1 MFDKCKTFI
10 FDTSERCRSVKTA
23 NGWTG
28 FPKCGLT
35 RVETICCAGFK
46 PNATK
51 FVQCWP
57 GRTPSPA
64 DTKKS
69 TFARK
74 HAARMRNVSGA
85 LVFQVKASKPGR
97 EQDVS
102 SLSEIL
108 ISQRNRWAGR
118 LLRVAAVPISLMLAG
133 ARAFAEEKPSLV
145 PNMFA
150 PTSTPAHEEFVLAM
164 FVLGMTL
171 GIFVIVGA
179 AWLYVVIRYRS
190 TDPSPVEPPQV
201 YGSPQVELAW
211 TIVPL
216 VAVIVLFLTTARMI
230 FSIEDHPKPRT
241 ALDVTVVGHQFW
253 WEYRYPQYGVVVA
266 NELHVPMSTPGKPT
280 PTFMKLLSADVWHS
294 YWVPQL
300 AGKVDNIPDHVNQMW
315 IEPTVPGVYVGQCGQ
330 FCGAQHAKMLIRVYV
345 DTPDQFRRWITEQQQ
360 PAVEVIPG
368 QSQARLEG
376 QQGGRLLNAAF
387 YQGANGTQAH
397 PGGAANDKDNAGTVA
412 KPGSRALGSN
422 SGFAPNSNAPGAGQP
437 NSAAAEVA
445 AGRQVF
451 MTNACINCHA
461 IRGTVANGRF
471 GPDLTHFGGRDN
483 LGSGILPNSVDN
495 LRTWIRNP
503 SDVKEGALMP
513 PMQLSETQ
521 LKQVSVYLSSLK

>member
-1 MFDKCKTFI
+1 MRI
-10 FDTSERCRSVKTA
+10 F
-23 NGWTG
+23 
-28 FPKCGLT
+28 
-35 RVETICCAGFK
+35 
-46 PNATK
+46 
-51 FVQCWP
+51 
-57 GRTPSPA
+57 
-64 DTKKS
+64 
-69 TFARK
+69 
-74 HAARMRNVSGA
+74 
-85 LVFQVKASKPGR
+85 
-97 EQDVS
+97 
-102 SLSEIL
+102 SEIWK
-108 ISQRNRWAGR
+108 SGRRRAGAALR
-118 LLRVAAVPISLMLAG
+118 LWTIPALFSLAG
-133 ARAFAEEKPSLV
+133 AVAFGENKPSAI

-150 PTSTPAHEEFVLAM
+150 PTSTPANEEYVLS
-164 FVLGMTL
+164 L
-171 GIFVIVGA
+171 FVIGITMGILVVVGG
-179 AWLYVVIRYRS
+179 AWLYVNVRYRS

-211 TIVPL
+211 TVVPVVIV
-216 VAVIVLFLTTARMI
+216 VVLFLTTARMI
-230 FSIEDHPKPRT
+230 FTIQDHPKPPT

-315 IEPTVPGVYVGQCGQ
+315 IEPTVPGTYVGQCGQ

-345 DTPDQFRRWITEQQQ
+345 DTPDQFRRWITQQQQ
-360 PAVEVIPG
+360 PAVEVVPG
-368 QSQARLEG
+368 QEQTKASLEPAA
-376 QQGGRLLNAAF
+376 GGRFVNAAF
-387 YQGANGTQAH
+387 VQGAGSTNGTQAR
-397 PGGAANDKDNAGTVA
+397 PGAEANDRENAGTVA

-422 SGFAPNSNAPGAGQP
+422 SGFGENKKAPGQDAP
-437 NSAAAEVA
+437 SAAAAEVA

-471 GPDLTHFGGRDN
+471 GPDLTHFGGRDA

-521 LKQVSVYLSSLK
+521 LEQVSVYLSSLK